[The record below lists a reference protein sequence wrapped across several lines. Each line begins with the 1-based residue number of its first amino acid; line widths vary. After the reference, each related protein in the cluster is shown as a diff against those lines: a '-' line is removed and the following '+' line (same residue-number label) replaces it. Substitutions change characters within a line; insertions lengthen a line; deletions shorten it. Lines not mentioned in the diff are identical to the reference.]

1 MKRLLLVLLAAP
13 CFVQAQI
20 PEDILRYSYY
30 PQGGTARSLAIGGA
44 MVSLG
49 GDLSAA
55 FTNPAGLGNYRT
67 GEAMLSPG
75 MFFRNNSSTY
85 RDNPSSASKN
95 AFSIGTLGV
104 VFGSAD
110 PFRKNSSSAFSL
122 AFTQQASF
130 NNSVNYK
137 GLNNFSSFS
146 EQWAEEMANSGQT
159 IDQALAN
166 PAFAYGTAP
175 ALYTYLLDTFRIN
188 GNLQLR
194 TLPEFILANGQA
206 LSQEKQVDT
215 RGGLY
220 ELAVGYAK
228 NHNDKFLYGFTLGIP
243 LLSYRNNSTFTERD
257 TSSNANNNF
266 ESFSYND
273 NYSSNGAGLNLKAG
287 LIYKPSEHVRLGF
300 AMHTPTYMFSITE
313 TRTTTLTANT
323 ENYNGSQTV
332 SSNQFTNNAP
342 GESSY
347 SMLTPWRFMI
357 GGSYV
362 IREIEDVRKQKGFI
376 SADIEY
382 ITHGSGAFHSANENP
397 TTDELNYYKQLNR
410 VISNEYRGTFN
421 FRLGGELKFNTI
433 MARLGG
439 AYSTNP
445 YKDAALKSNRLQF
458 SGGLG
463 YRHKGIFIDL
473 TYVHTRLN
481 DVDFGYR
488 LQDKDNTFASLKNRS
503 GQLVLGF
510 GVKF

>member
-1 MKRLLLVLLAAP
+1 MKKLLPFFLLLPLL
-13 CFVQAQI
+13 VRAQL
-20 PEDILRYSYY
+20 PEEILRYSYY
-30 PQGGTARSLAIGGA
+30 PQGGTARSLSIGGA
-44 MVSLG
+44 MVGLG
-49 GDLSAA
+49 GDLSAT
-55 FTNPAGLGNYRT
+55 FINPAGLGNYRT
-67 GEAMLSPG
+67 GEAMISPG
-75 MFFRNNSSTY
+75 MFFRNNGSTY
-85 RDNPSSASKN
+85 RENPSAASRN
-95 AFSIGTLGV
+95 AFGIGTLGF

-110 PFRKNSSSAFSL
+110 PFRRNTSSAFSL

-146 EQWAEEMANSGQT
+146 EQWAEEMANSGQN
-159 IDQALAN
+159 INQALAN

-194 TLPEFILANGQA
+194 TLPEFLLDNGQA
-206 LSQEKQVDT
+206 LSQEKQLDT

-220 ELAVGYAK
+220 ELAIGYAK
-228 NHNDKFLYGFTLGIP
+228 NQNEKFLYGFTLGIP
-243 LLSYRNNSTFTERD
+243 ILSYKSNSTFTERD
-257 TSSNANNNF
+257 TSSNTNNNF
-266 ESFSYND
+266 ESFTYND
-273 NYSSNGAGLNLKAG
+273 NYSSSGAGLNLKAG
-287 LIYKPSEHVRLGF
+287 LIYKPSERVRLGF
-300 AMHTPTYMFSITE
+300 ALHTPSYLFSITE
-313 TRTTTLTANT
+313 KRTTSLTANT

-332 SSNQFTNNAP
+332 SSNQFTNNLP
-342 GESSY
+342 GESNY
-347 SMLTPWRFMI
+347 SLLTPWRFMI

-382 ITHGSGAFHSANENP
+382 ITHGSSGFYSASENP

-410 VISNEYRGTFN
+410 VISGEYRGTFN

-433 MARLGG
+433 MTRLGA
-439 AYSTNP
+439 AYSTDP
-445 YKDAALKSNRLQF
+445 YKDGDLKANRLQL

-488 LQDKDNTFASLKNRS
+488 LQDKANTFASLKNRT
-503 GQLVLGF
+503 GQVVLGL

>member
-1 MKRLLLVLLAAP
+1 MKKLLLLLLAAP
-13 CFVQAQI
+13 LFVRAQI

-30 PQGGTARSLAIGGA
+30 PQGGTARSLSIGGA

-49 GDLSAA
+49 GDLSAV

-67 GEAMLSPG
+67 GEIMISPG
-75 MFFRNNSSTY
+75 MFFRNNSSVY
-85 RDNPSSASKN
+85 RDNSSGASRN
-95 AFSIGTLGV
+95 AFGIGTMGV

-110 PFRKNSSSAFSL
+110 PFRKNTSSAFSF

-146 EQWAEEMANSGQT
+146 EQWAEEMAGSGQS

-194 TLPEFILANGQA
+194 TLPEFILDNGQA
-206 LSQEKQVDT
+206 LRQEKQLDT

-220 ELAVGYAK
+220 ELAIGYAK

-243 LLSYRNNSTFTERD
+243 FLSYRNNSTFTERD
-257 TSSNANNNF
+257 TSANANNNF
-266 ESFSYND
+266 ESFTYND

-287 LIYKPSEHVRLGF
+287 LIYKPSERVRLGL
-300 AMHTPTYMFSITE
+300 ALHTPTFMFSITE

-332 SSNQFTNNAP
+332 SSNLFTNNLP
-342 GESSY
+342 GEFSY
-347 SMLTPWRFMI
+347 SMVTPWRFMI

-382 ITHGSGAFHSANENP
+382 ITHGSGAFQSANENP

-410 VISNEYRGTFN
+410 VVSGEYRGSFN

-433 MARLGG
+433 MTRLGA

-445 YKDAALKSNRLQF
+445 YKDAALSANRLQF

-473 TYVHTRLN
+473 TYVHTRFN

-488 LQDKDNTFASLKNRS
+488 LQDKANTFASLKNRT
-503 GQLVLGF
+503 GQVVVGF